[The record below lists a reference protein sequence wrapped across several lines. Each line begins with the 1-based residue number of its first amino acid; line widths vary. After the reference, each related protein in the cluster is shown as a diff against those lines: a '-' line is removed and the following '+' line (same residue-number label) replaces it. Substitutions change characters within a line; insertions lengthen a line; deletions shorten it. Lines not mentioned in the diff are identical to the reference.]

1 MPINRRDIIQIL
13 RDENDLLKTRNQ
25 QISSKLAHHQQAF
38 RVLNE
43 LCEKTR
49 SYLSSGA
56 DSIDLDKELNDLLA
70 MILHACNIENG
81 SLILID
87 EKAGELDFVA
97 VIGES
102 HNYLLNHRM
111 GLGTG
116 VVGYVIK
123 NQQAMLIED
132 VRTSRQWSGV
142 IDERLDFHTQ
152 SLMCVPLRI
161 NEKIIGAVEVVNH
174 ASDPTFDEHDLN
186 VLRVATR
193 LVSFALERVE
203 AITLSLENKHE
214 AE

>member
-13 RDENDLLKTRNQ
+13 REENELLKARNQ
-25 QISSKLAHHQQAF
+25 QVSSKLAHHQQAF

-43 LCEKTR
+43 LCDKAL
-49 SYLSSGA
+49 SYSSLSAESY
-56 DSIDLDKELNDLLA
+56 DLDAVLNELLA

-87 EKAGELDFVA
+87 EKAQELDFVA

-102 HNYLLNHRM
+102 HGYLLNHRM
-111 GLGTG
+111 HMHTG
-116 VVGYVIK
+116 VVGHVLK
-123 NQQAMLIED
+123 TQESMLIEN
-132 VRTSRQWSGV
+132 VHISKKWSGA

-152 SLMCVPLRI
+152 SLMCVPLNI
-161 NEKIIGAVEVVNH
+161 GDNTIGAIEVVNH
-174 ASDPTFDEHDLN
+174 TSDIPFDEHDLN

-203 AITLSLENKHE
+203 ALTLSLENKV
-214 AE
+214 